1 MGQAPRADN
10 KALMRQ
16 WNAVAETKVPLTFST
31 SSVSGV
37 ETSRQFVVFDER
49 RSRSR
54 SC

>member
-1 MGQAPRADN
+1 MGRAPRADN

-16 WNAVAETKVPLTFST
+16 WNAVAETKVPLTFSRQ
-31 SSVSGV
+31 VLFGV